1 MPDELHETFN
11 DDHGTLRVGDV
22 RVRVGDS
29 LHVEGESQVRHVSAV
44 FGRPPNAHAACRGSG
59 SFPLGPVRWRLLPP
73 GSTPWVTPVASVAP
87 ATARAAAPSTAGV
100 VPRPLSCGLFAAAAG
115 WRPAGELHIVGFDS
129 AWTAGRTGALTAI
142 RAADDGLAV
151 AAAPAPCTFDR
162 ARDLI
167 AGLRARGPVLLA
179 IDQPLVVP
187 NATGSRPVDR
197 VAGSLISRRRGG
209 VQPANTSKA
218 AMFGPGAPIWRFLGE
233 ALPTSIDPRV
243 RPDAPGS
250 LWALE
255 VFPALASVGLFPE
268 VQAAQLLKYNPVVRR
283 MFSPGDWLGLTRV
296 LATIA
301 GDLRIP
307 ALVAWARRLELAAPT
322 KALQDEIDA
331 VLCALVGLLIQFSPA
346 TIASVGDALA
356 GYIVTP
362 CPPALRP
369 ELRAAAARVGVLCT
383 FAAAL

>member
-1 MPDELHETFN
+1 MCSSDLK
-11 DDHGTLRVGDV
+11 LLGDANWWV
-22 RVRVGDS
+22 PRWLDRILPNLDI
-29 LHVEGESQVRHVSAV
+29 EGESKIRHVTSV

-73 GSTPWVTPVASVAP
+73 GSTPWVTPVRPVVS
-87 ATARAAAPSTAGV
+87 ATARVAAPSTAGT
-100 VPRPLSCGLFAAAAG
+100 VPRPLRCSLFAAAAG
-115 WRPAGELHIVGFDS
+115 WRPAGELHVVGFDS

-142 RAADDGLAV
+142 RADGDGLTV

-187 NATGSRPVDR
+187 NPTGSRPVDR

-218 AMFGPGAPIWRFLGE
+218 AMFGPDAPIWKFLRE
-233 ALPTSIDPRV
+233 AAPTSIDPCV

-268 VQAAQLLKYNPVVRR
+268 VQAAHLLKYNPVVRR
-283 MFSPGDWLGLTRV
+283 MFSPGDWLGLTRALD
-296 LATIA
+296 LAVEYFTTQR
-301 GDLRIP
+301 GMERTY
-307 ALVAWARRLELAAPT
+307 ELYS
-322 KALQDEIDA
+322 ERSA
-331 VLCALVGLLIQFSPA
+331 VEE
-346 TIASVGDALA
+346 
-356 GYIVTP
+356 
-362 CPPALRP
+362 
-369 ELRAAAARVGVLCT
+369 ELRKIRVIDVAT
-383 FAAAL
+383 ALHLPTPVQ